1 MSQTISAVL
10 QSGIKKLKSTS
21 ETPQLDAEILLAHVL
36 NVSRSYLHAWPEREL
51 TPPQN
56 DLFIKN
62 IEQRLLGQPIAYLT
76 GHQEFWSLDFIVTS
90 DTLIPRSDTELMI
103 ELVLKNLKQQ
113 EAVIADLGTGSGA
126 IGLTLANE
134 HSEWVV
140 HVTDQSEA
148 ALSVAKLNAQ
158 RFNLKNVIF
167 HQGNWCEALP
177 DILFD
182 AIVSNPPYIAEND
195 KHLSELRFEPI
206 NALISG
212 RNGLNAINEIIREAQ
227 RYLKEGAYLMLE
239 HGYDQAAQVR
249 DLMAA
254 AEFSDIVSYK
264 DLSGIERVTVGKFFK
279 KSGCQL

>member
-36 NVSRSYLHAWPEREL
+36 NVSRSYLHAWPEKEL
-51 TPPQN
+51 TSAQN
-56 DLFIKN
+56 DLFIKD

-76 GHQEFWSLDFIVTS
+76 GHQEFWSLDFIVTP

-103 ELVLKNLKQQ
+103 ELVLKSLKQQ
-113 EAVIADLGTGSGA
+113 KAVIADLGTGSGA
-126 IGLTLANE
+126 IGLTLAHE
-134 HSEWVV
+134 HSEWVI

-177 DILFD
+177 GILFD

-212 RNGLNAINEIIREAQ
+212 TSGLNAINEIIREA
-227 RYLKEGAYLMLE
+227 RCYLKQGAYLMLE
-239 HGYDQAAQVR
+239 HGYDQANQVR
-249 DLMAA
+249 NLMVAS
-254 AEFSDIVSYK
+254 EFSDIVSYK

-279 KSGCQL
+279 KSGC